1 MRSYARTLTREST
14 SQLDIIGNFFE
25 NHLVSDQTS
34 RLFLTSTA
42 VVKSLQKLN
51 AETFGNQNT
60 TPTVLVGGET
70 EGQR

>member
-1 MRSYARTLTREST
+1 MRCYARTLTREST
-14 SQLDIIGNFFE
+14 SQLNTIGNFFG
-25 NHLVSDQTS
+25 NHLVSDRSS
-34 RLFLTSTA
+34 RLFRTNTA
-42 VVKSLQKLN
+42 VVKWLQKLN